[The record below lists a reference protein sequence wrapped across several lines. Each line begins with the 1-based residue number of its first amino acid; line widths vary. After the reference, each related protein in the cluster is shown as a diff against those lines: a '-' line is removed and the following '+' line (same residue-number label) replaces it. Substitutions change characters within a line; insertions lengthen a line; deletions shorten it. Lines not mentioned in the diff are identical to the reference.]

1 MSDQSINAKSDEIV
15 PRINEF
21 KRFWTVFLGRGVV
34 IFGAIVILITIF
46 IAVFAPWV
54 APYDPYQEN
63 LDKTLQKP
71 SWEHPLGTD
80 TIGRDTLS
88 RIIYGSRISFMV
100 GLVSVTIA
108 ASLGMSTG
116 LIAGYFGGMT
126 YTILMRFIDAMMAF
140 PMMLRALLLAAVLG
154 SGVRN
159 VMLALGIGLMTIYA
173 RLMCG
178 QVLAIRETDY
188 VTATRASGASNIRIM
203 LRHIA
208 PNSFPPLIVMMTMQ
222 MGFAILAEAGLS
234 FLGIGIE
241 TPTATWGSM
250 VSDGYKH
257 LYTNPVLSLA
267 PGLAIM
273 LLVLAFNMV
282 GDGIRDAFD
291 PKLRG
296 TL

>member
-1 MSDQSINAKSDEIV
+1 MSDQSINDKSDDV

-21 KRFWTVFLGRGVV
+21 KRFWKVFLGRGVV
-34 IFGAIVILITIF
+34 IFGAVVILITIF

-63 LDKTLQKP
+63 LEQILQKP

-88 RIIYGSRISFMV
+88 RIVYGSRISFMV
-100 GLVSVTIA
+100 GLVSVSIA
-108 ASLGMSTG
+108 ASLGMTTG
-116 LIAGYFGGMT
+116 LIAGYFGGLT
-126 YTILMRFIDAMMAF
+126 YTILMRFVDAMMAF

-154 SGVRN
+154 SGIKN

-178 QVLAIRETDY
+178 QVLTIRESDY
-188 VTATRASGASNIRIM
+188 VVAARASGASNLRIM

>member
-1 MSDQSINAKSDEIV
+1 MSDQSINDKSDDV

-34 IFGAIVILITIF
+34 IFGAVVILITIF

-63 LDKTLQKP
+63 LEQILQKP

-88 RIIYGSRISFMV
+88 RIVYGSRISFMV
-100 GLVSVTIA
+100 GLVSVSIA
-108 ASLGMSTG
+108 ASLGMTTG
-116 LIAGYFGGMT
+116 LIAGYFGGLT
-126 YTILMRFIDAMMAF
+126 YTILMRFVDAMMAF

-154 SGVRN
+154 SGIKN

-178 QVLAIRETDY
+178 QVLTIRESDY
-188 VTATRASGASNIRIM
+188 VVAARASGASNLRIM

>member
-1 MSDQSINAKSDEIV
+1 MSDQSINDKSDDV

-34 IFGAIVILITIF
+34 IFGAVVILITIF

-63 LDKTLQKP
+63 LEKILQKP

-88 RIIYGSRISFMV
+88 RIVYGSRISFMV
-100 GLVSVTIA
+100 GLVSVSIA
-108 ASLGMSTG
+108 ASLGMTTG
-116 LIAGYFGGMT
+116 LIAGYFGGLT
-126 YTILMRFIDAMMAF
+126 YTILMRFVDAMMAF

-178 QVLAIRETDY
+178 QVLTIRESDY
-188 VTATRASGASNIRIM
+188 VVAARASGASNLRIM